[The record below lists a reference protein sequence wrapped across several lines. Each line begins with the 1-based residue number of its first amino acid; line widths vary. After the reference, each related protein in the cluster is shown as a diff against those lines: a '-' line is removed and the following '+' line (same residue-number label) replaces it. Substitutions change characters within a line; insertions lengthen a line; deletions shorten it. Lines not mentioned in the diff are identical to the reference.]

1 MVSANQN
8 FRGSCLM
15 SFQFSNFWCMR
26 LISIEQL
33 KEWDIFK
40 IALLYTDQKC
50 SYKQIPDLMQ
60 AFPLDT
66 EIY

>member
-1 MVSANQN
+1 
-8 FRGSCLM
+8 
-15 SFQFSNFWCMR
+15 MR
-26 LISIEQL
+26 LIAIEQS

-60 AFPLDT
+60 AIPLDT

>member
-1 MVSANQN
+1 
-8 FRGSCLM
+8 
-15 SFQFSNFWCMR
+15 MR

-33 KEWDIFK
+33 KEWEIFK

-66 EIY
+66 EIYYFEIKCWQVKRDS

>member
-1 MVSANQN
+1 
-8 FRGSCLM
+8 
-15 SFQFSNFWCMR
+15 MR
-26 LISIEQL
+26 LIAIEQL
-33 KEWDIFK
+33 KEWNILK

-50 SYKQIPDLMQ
+50 SYKKIPDLMQ

>member
-1 MVSANQN
+1 
-8 FRGSCLM
+8 
-15 SFQFSNFWCMR
+15 MR
-26 LISIEQL
+26 VISIEQL

-50 SYKQIPDLMQ
+50 FYKPLKEKIPDLMQ

>member
-1 MVSANQN
+1 M
-8 FRGSCLM
+8 
-15 SFQFSNFWCMR
+15 
-26 LISIEQL
+26 QL

-50 SYKQIPDLMQ
+50 SYKPLKEKIPDLMQ

>member
-1 MVSANQN
+1 
-8 FRGSCLM
+8 M
-15 SFQFSNFWCMR
+15 SFRR
-26 LISIEQL
+26 LIAIEQL